1 MFVFET
7 KLYGTKEQFAI
18 LDEVLRTALFIRNKC
33 LRLWEDRQ
41 AKSRNDFYRYCKTLA
56 NSFPWAKK
64 LNSQARQAM
73 AERTWAAIARFYD
86 NCKSGKPGKKGYPKY
101 KRYQT
106 RLSAEYKTSGYKLSE
121 TRDEITFTDGFKAGT
136 FKMRGG
142 RDLNFYQP
150 SQIKRVRI
158 VRRADGYYCQFVV
171 DQERINTKKPT
182 NHTIGLDVGI
192 SHFYTD
198 SDGNQVDYPQY
209 LRQSEKKLKR
219 EQRRLSKKQKG
230 SQNRAKARNRLG
242 RRHLKVGRQ
251 RKDWAVKLAR
261 CVVMSADVV
270 AYEDL
275 KVSNLVK
282 NHCLAKSISDA
293 AWYQFRQWIEYFGKV
308 FGVVTVAVPPHYTSQ
323 KCSSCGSV
331 VKKTLSQRTHVCQ
344 CGCKL
349 DRDHNAAINILELG
363 LRTVGHTGTQAC
375 GHDDHCKEIG
385 DSLKVS
391 RVEEAGNLSCEA
403 KNPPLY
409 CDSN

>member
-1 MFVFET
+1 MLVFET

-33 LRLWEDRQ
+33 LRLWEDKQ
-41 AKSRNDFYRYCKTLA
+41 AKSRNDLYRYCKTLA
-56 NSFPWAKK
+56 ELFPWAKK

-73 AERTWAAIARFYD
+73 AERTWAAIARFYT
-86 NCKSGKPGKKGYPKY
+86 NCKSGKAGKKGYPKY
-101 KRYQT
+101 KPYQT
-106 RLSAEYKTSGYKLSE
+106 RLSVEYKTSGYKLSE
-121 TRDEITFTDGFKAGT
+121 TKDQITFTDGFKAGT

-142 RDLNFYQP
+142 RDLNFYQS
-150 SQIKRVRI
+150 SQIKRIRI

-171 DQERINTKKPT
+171 DKQRLNQKKPT
-182 NHTIGLDVGI
+182 KHTVGLDVGI

-209 LRQSEKKLKR
+209 LRQSEKRLKR
-219 EQRRLSKKQKG
+219 EQKRLSKKQKG
-230 SQNRAKARNRLG
+230 SKNRAKARNRLG
-242 RRHLKVGRQ
+242 RRHLKVQRQ

-261 CVVMSADVV
+261 CVVMSADMVV
-270 AYEDL
+270 YEDL

-293 AWYQFRQWIEYFGKV
+293 AWYQFRQWVEYFGKV

-363 LRTVGHTGTQAC
+363 LRAVGHTATQAC
-375 GHDDHCKEIG
+375 GHNDHCLEAG
-385 DSLKVS
+385 DSHNVS
-391 RVEEAGNLSCEA
+391 RVDEAGNPNREA
-403 KNPPLY
+403 RNPPL
-409 CDSN
+409 DSDRN

>member
-1 MFVFET
+1 MLVFET

-33 LRLWEDRQ
+33 LRLWEDKQ
-41 AKSRNDFYRYCKTLA
+41 AKSRNDLYRYCKTLA
-56 NSFPWAKK
+56 DSFPWAKK

-121 TRDEITFTDGFKAGT
+121 TKDQITFTDGFKAGT
-136 FKMRGG
+136 FKIRGG

-171 DQERINTKKPT
+171 DQERVNTKKPT
-182 NHTIGLDVGI
+182 NHTVGLDIGI

-198 SDGNQVDYPQY
+198 SDGNQVNYPQY
-209 LRQSEKKLKR
+209 LRQSEKQLKR

-230 SQNRAKARNRLG
+230 SKNRAKARNRLG
-242 RRHLKVGRQ
+242 RRHLKVQRQ

-270 AYEDL
+270 AFEDL

-282 NHCLAKSISDA
+282 NHCIAKSISDA
-293 AWYQFRQWIEYFGKV
+293 AWYQFRQWVEYFGKV

-344 CGCKL
+344 CGCRL

-363 LRTVGHTGTQAC
+363 LRTVGHTGSA
-375 GHDDHCKEIG
+375 IR
-385 DSLKVS
+385 S
-391 RVEEAGNLSCEA
+391 VETCF
-403 KNPPLY
+403 
-409 CDSN
+409 

>member
-1 MFVFET
+1 MLVFET

-18 LDEVLRTALFIRNKC
+18 LDKVLRTGLFIRNKC

-41 AKSRNDFYRYCKTLA
+41 AKSRNDLYRYCKTLA
-56 NSFPWAKK
+56 DSFPWAKK

-86 NCKSGKPGKKGYPKY
+86 NCRSGKAGKKGYPKY
-101 KRYQT
+101 RRYQT
-106 RLSAEYKTSGYKLSE
+106 RLSVEYKTSGYKLSE

-142 RDLNFYQP
+142 VDLNYYQL

-171 DQERINTKKPT
+171 NQERINTKKPT
-182 NHTIGLDVGI
+182 NQTIGLDVGI

-209 LRQSEKKLKR
+209 LRQSEKQLKR

-230 SQNRAKARNRLG
+230 SKNRVKARNRLG
-242 RRHLKVGRQ
+242 RRHLKVQRQ

-293 AWYQFRQWIEYFGKV
+293 AWYQFRQWVEYFGKV
-308 FGVVTVAVPPHYTSQ
+308 FGVVTVAIPPHYTSQ

-331 VKKTLSQRTHVCQ
+331 VKKTLSQRTHICE

-375 GHDDHCKEIG
+375 GHHDHCTEAG
-385 DSLKVS
+385 DSFDVS
-391 RVEEAGNLSCEA
+391 RVDEAGNPVCEDR
-403 KNPPLY
+403 NPPLY
-409 CDSN
+409 CGSN

>member
-1 MFVFET
+1 MLVFET

-18 LDEVLRTALFIRNKC
+18 LDEVLRAALFIRNKC
-33 LRLWEDRQ
+33 LHLWEDKQ
-41 AKSRNDFYRYCKTLA
+41 AKSRNDLYRYCKTLA
-56 NSFPWAKK
+56 ESFSWAKK

-101 KRYQT
+101 KRDQT

-121 TRDEITFTDGFKAGT
+121 TKDLITFTDGFQAGT

-142 RDLNFYQP
+142 RDLNDYQP
-150 SQIKRVRI
+150 SKIKRVRI

-171 DQERINTKKPT
+171 DQERINPKKPT
-182 NHTIGLDVGI
+182 NHTVGLDVGI

-198 SDGNQVDYPQY
+198 SEGNQVDYPQY
-209 LRQSEKKLKR
+209 LRHSETQLKR

-230 SQNRAKARNRLG
+230 SKNRAKARNRLG
-242 RRHLKVGRQ
+242 RRHLKVQRQ
-251 RKDWAVKLAR
+251 RQDWAVKLAR

-275 KVSNLVK
+275 RVSNLVK
-282 NHCLAKSISDA
+282 NHCLAKSISDV
-293 AWYQFRQWIEYFGKV
+293 AWYQFRQWVEYFGKV

-344 CGCKL
+344 CGCQL

-375 GHDDHCKEIG
+375 GHDDHCLETG

-391 RVEEAGNLSCEA
+391 RVDEAGNPVCEDR
-403 KNPPLY
+403 NPPLD
-409 CDSN
+409 CGSN